1 MPRHV
6 MLDIETFG
14 LGANAAIV
22 QIGAISFDPLAPM
35 SLGLD
40 GCIVNLPFKINV
52 PLQSSLLLGMEIDQD
67 TIDWWKAQAEPS
79 KASLLGRRTCPEGNE
94 GSDGTVTAPLP
105 QALHSLRQ
113 WWNSLGERPEAV
125 WAQGTSFD
133 IAVLETAHRRLG
145 METPWRYNEARDT
158 RTIKWLARQVGWE
171 TPERRVDHDALLDSI
186 EQVRELRSALA
197 YVSENAHKLFLL
209 QP

>member
-1 MPRHV
+1 MARHV

-40 GCIVNLPFKINV
+40 GCIVSLPFKVNV

-67 TIDWWKAQAEPS
+67 TIDWWKVQAEPS
-79 KASLLGRRTCPEGNE
+79 KASLMGRRTDCE
-94 GSDGTVTAPLP
+94 GSDGSVSAPLP
-105 QALHSLRQ
+105 EALHSLQQ
-113 WWNSLGERPEAV
+113 WWNSLGEQPSAV

-133 IAVLETAHRRLG
+133 IAVLETAYRRLG
-145 METPWRYNEARDT
+145 RETPWKYNEARDT
-158 RTIKWLARQVGWE
+158 RTIKWLARQVGWQ

-197 YVSENAHKLFLL
+197 YISENAHKLFLL